1 MRPPARERGVPP
13 PKERPSPGLSENEE
27 VTLRRVAFGQ
37 SEVRAMRADDL
48 AQLRRLRLIEDGKDG
63 RPQLTADGKKC
74 LDALPRPMTLTEM
87 KGADDFLATMARPVD
102 RTRR

>member
-1 MRPPARERGVPP
+1 MPPPARERGVPP
-13 PKERPSPGLSENEE
+13 PKERASPSLSENEQ

-74 LDALPRPMTLTEM
+74 FDALPRPMTLSEM
-87 KGADDFLATMARPVD
+87 KGADDFLTMMAKPVD